1 MRESGRRE
9 WRHQLEVCD
18 AKAARRLARE
28 RRRDSLERLL
38 VVPAAGVDV
47 GLDRKHHSARRAPAR
62 GCNLR
67 GHGSVYKARI
77 APRGHHTCAN
87 PPYIASPGART
98 TVTDMRRAGLVRLRH
113 RGVIARDRIG
123 HPFAFEAVF
132 EACSHAH
139 TCHLALATRAAVPP
153 TAAYST
159 LARLP
164 SMPRG
169 PCAKAT
175 RALTTQA
182 TPRAPRAPRATHR
195 RASAQGPR

>member
-1 MRESGRRE
+1 MRESGRE

-47 GLDRKHHSARRAPAR
+47 GLDRKHHSGRRTTPAVLSIAPQ
-62 GCNLR
+62 GCYRTRDGNALR
-67 GHGSVYKARI
+67 G
-77 APRGHHTCAN
+77 
-87 PPYIASPGART
+87 
-98 TVTDMRRAGLVRLRH
+98 RH
-113 RGVIARDRIG
+113 RDTFV
-123 HPFAFEAVF
+123 AVF

-182 TPRAPRAPRATHR
+182 TPRAQGHSPPSQRSGAAVVVGGDEGHLGDSDGLLLATDLTR
-195 RASAQGPR
+195 GGRWRMGARG